1 VVDRPALR
9 PVGADPAREALHPHA
24 LRRAG
29 GEHQQQRDLGPVVEV
44 VGDDGQRVLVQDDE
58 QLVVAQ
64 AEASL
69 NRGSS
74 QKS

>member
-1 VVDRPALR
+1 
-9 PVGADPAREALHPHA
+9 
-24 LRRAG
+24 
-29 GEHQQQRDLGPVVEV
+29 VVEV
-44 VGDDGQRVLVQDDE
+44 VGDDGQRVLVEDGE

-69 NRGSS
+69 EGGSS